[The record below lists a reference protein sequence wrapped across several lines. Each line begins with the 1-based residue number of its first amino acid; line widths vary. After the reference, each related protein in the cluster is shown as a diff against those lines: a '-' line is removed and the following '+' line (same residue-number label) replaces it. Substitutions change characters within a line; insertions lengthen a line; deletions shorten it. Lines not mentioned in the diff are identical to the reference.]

1 MNPLRDGAR
10 MRVLLAED
18 NAFEARLVQGV
29 LRQLGIGT
37 IVHHRDGA
45 DAMAAVT
52 ADAMPF
58 DLVISDWNMPSN
70 TGLDLLRHVR
80 GVWRH
85 TPFLM
90 LTAHGTVDFVRAA
103 KANAVDAYLVK
114 PFSPRDLA
122 GRVAQLVGT

>member
-1 MNPLRDGAR
+1 MTPLRNGAGLR
-10 MRVLLAED
+10 ILLAED

-29 LRQLGIGT
+29 LRQLAIGT
-37 IVHHRDGA
+37 VAAYRDGA
-45 DAMAAVT
+45 EAMAAV
-52 ADAMPF
+52 MPETTPF
-58 DLVISDWNMPSN
+58 NLVISDWNMPGA

-80 GVWRH
+80 AVWRH

-90 LTAHGTVDFVRAA
+90 LTAHAGVDFVANA

-122 GRVAQLVGT
+122 NRVTLLVGR